1 MIITGCNFKFNN
13 LGKKEFD
20 VGIYNEEL
28 TEREKLFLSIGN
40 DKSIVFKYNLKDQF
54 NKIIIWSEKYKKGNL
69 ILNDIGRTEV
79 LINDSGLVVIT
90 LSDPITSDTDKCI
103 ANIFIGNEIEYSK
116 TKFPYRIEENSLSD
130 IMKVFSVNSFKDNS
144 IKDENILGYIG
155 YSKGDVIETIS
166 EEFYKNNDISLLKDY
181 DSAYIIKCKF
191 VKE

>member
-1 MIITGCNFKFNN
+1 MIIIGCNFKFNN
-13 LGKKEFD
+13 LVKKEFD

-103 ANIFIGNEIEYSK
+103 ANIFIGNEIEHSK

-130 IMKVFSVNSFKDNS
+130 IMKVFSVNSFNDNN

-155 YSKGDVIETIS
+155 CCKGDIIETIS